1 MINVDES
8 KLADI
13 TLEYG
18 SHRNRKA
25 GMCAM
30 EAVAFLANEPHSD
43 APECA
48 CPVVASLIRRFNDRL
63 PDDETRTRLLKPL
76 LVKLVGSRS
85 TPEVERKRA
94 YLAADWAVRE
104 CTPLALE
111 SAKLPDEAA
120 KLRALPPL
128 VDAESA
134 RVGKKAARA
143 AQKVAW
149 GKYAYA
155 DAAAADAYAADAYAA
170 AAYAAAAYADAAAA
184 DAYAAD
190 AAAAAADAYAAYA
203 DAAAAYAAAYAAA
216 AAAAYAAA
224 YAAAAAAADAYAADA
239 YAAAREPVYQATV
252 RCIERMLDIKE

>member
-1 MINVDES
+1 MIHIDES

-18 SHRNRKA
+18 SHGSRKA

-43 APECA
+43 APKCA

-63 PDDETRTRLLKPL
+63 PDDETRTRLLRPL

-111 SAKLPDEAA
+111 SAKLTDEAA

-134 RVGKKAARA
+134 RVGKEAARA
-143 AQKVAW
+143 ARKVAW
-149 GKYAYA
+149 DKYASA
-155 DAAAADAYAADAYAA
+155 SASAAS
-170 AAYAAAAYADAAAA
+170 
-184 DAYAAD
+184 AYAAD
-190 AAAAAADAYAAYA
+190 AADAAYAAYA
-203 DAAAAYAAAYAAA
+203 SAS
-216 AAAAYAAA
+216 
-224 YAAAAAAADAYAADA
+224 AYAADA
-239 YAAAREPVYQATV
+239 ADAAYAAYAAYASAAATAREPVYQAAI